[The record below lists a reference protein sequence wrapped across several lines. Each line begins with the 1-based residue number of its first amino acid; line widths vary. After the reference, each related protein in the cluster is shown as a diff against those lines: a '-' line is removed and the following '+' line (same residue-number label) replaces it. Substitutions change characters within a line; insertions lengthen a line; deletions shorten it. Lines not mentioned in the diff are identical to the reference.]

1 MLKQLVTLCFV
12 FVTLIA
18 TPILIRGQHPGQAH
32 PAPASKSTTD
42 KTPADA
48 AAKYFPN
55 TELITQDNQKV
66 KFYNDLLKDKLVLI
80 NFMFTTCE
88 GICPPMTAN
97 LAKVQQ
103 LIGDRNKDVT
113 MISISVD
120 PLTDTPERLKAYAT
134 KFKVQPGWYFLT
146 GDKQN
151 IDFV

>member
-66 KFYNDLLKDKLVLI
+66 KFLQRFVEGQTGSDQFHVHDL
-80 NFMFTTCE
+80 
-88 GICPPMTAN
+88 
-97 LAKVQQ
+97 
-103 LIGDRNKDVT
+103 
-113 MISISVD
+113 
-120 PLTDTPERLKAYAT
+120 
-134 KFKVQPGWYFLT
+134 
-146 GDKQN
+146 
-151 IDFV
+151 